1 MVICGNRRMKCGR
14 YRVVGELSKT
24 DFVMNQVFWIG
35 VFPVLTREML
45 DIIVKTESDFV
56 VTAKGEFMVV

>member
-1 MVICGNRRMKCGR
+1 
-14 YRVVGELSKT
+14 VVGELSKT